1 MLVGAILLTA
11 IAIVRRG
18 SLQTYDNVGM
28 SFRAMEARLT
38 EKSTTDLSVTNTSV
52 DITGQY
58 VTITLL
64 NDGSTRIGTIADLD
78 IIVSFFT
85 DPTGEANLWL
95 PYDATGLTDN
105 TWSLSNI
112 LNDDQEPGILN
123 PGENAELLLNLVPG
137 VAVGPSN
144 SLIIS
149 TEFGATTAGS
159 FTRLV

>member
-1 MLVGAILLTA
+1 M
-11 IAIVRRG
+11 
-18 SLQTYDNVGM
+18 
-28 SFRAMEARLT
+28 
-38 EKSTTDLSVTNTSV
+38 
-52 DITGQY
+52 
-58 VTITLL
+58 
-64 NDGSTRIGTIADLD
+64 
-78 IIVSFFT
+78 
-85 DPTGEANLWL
+85 
-95 PYDATGLTDN
+95 TDN

-123 PGENAELLLNLVPG
+123 PGESAELLRNLVPG

>member
-11 IAIVRRG
+11 IAIVGRG

-95 PYDATGLTDN
+95 RTT
-105 TWSLSNI
+105 
-112 LNDDQEPGILN
+112 QPG
-123 PGENAELLLNLVPG
+123 
-137 VAVGPSN
+137 
-144 SLIIS
+144 
-149 TEFGATTAGS
+149 
-159 FTRLV
+159 